1 MGDAAASESERGAEA
16 RAGPPVLILAL
27 AALCVVTAAALI
39 TQDDM
44 TAHVLGYVV
53 ASVLAIVLVGIFR
66 RFDLSRRRAPGYHP
80 RPGVGRVATV
90 VLLAG
95 FVVAGFHVWSIATEL
110 AS

>member
-1 MGDAAASESERGAEA
+1 MSDAGASESNVGEA
-16 RAGPPVLILAL
+16 RTGPPVLILAL
-27 AALCVVTAAALI
+27 AALCVATSGVLI
-39 TQDDM
+39 TQDAM

-53 ASVLAIVLVGIFR
+53 ASILAILLVGMFR
-66 RFDLSRRRAPGYHP
+66 RFDLSRRREPGY
-80 RPGVGRVATV
+80 RPQPNVGRLATV

>member
-1 MGDAAASESERGAEA
+1 MSDVASASESQPAEA
-16 RAGPPVLILAL
+16 RSGPPVMILAL
-27 AALCVVTAAALI
+27 AALCVATAAALVP
-39 TQDDM
+39 QDEM
-44 TAHVLGYVV
+44 VAHVLGYVV

-80 RPGVGRVATV
+80 RPGVGRLATV

-95 FVVAGFHVWSIATEL
+95 FVVAGFHVWSIATEW